1 MFTRF
6 LFRMGLNIFVIN
18 DPTSAT
24 VFLTLCIRNIM
35 EDELSSP
42 EAENLDEKTEKAAAL
57 KLR

>member
-1 MFTRF
+1 
-6 LFRMGLNIFVIN
+6 MGLNIFVIN